1 MKDSVHS
8 PYRDA
13 VKLIYDDGS
22 TSLERVE
29 PVYLITGD
37 EPIHTVVDGETLQS
51 IAYFMYKDSGLWYK
65 IADVNDITNPFTEVL
80 PGMQLII
87 PKS

>member
-13 VKLIYDDGS
+13 VKIIYDDGS
-22 TSLERVE
+22 SSLERVE
-29 PVYLITGD
+29 PLYIITGD

-51 IAYFMYKDSGLWYK
+51 IAYQMYGDSGLWYK
-65 IADVNDITNPFTEVL
+65 IADVNNIVDPFNDVVAE
-80 PGMQLII
+80 MQLVI